1 MSEVSEP
8 PQTGTPHQPRI
19 YDVTRVM
26 LYWALASVP
35 GIVLAVVAMRAVLR
49 VAASPQARDQDFT
62 LVLFT
67 ALAVPVAFFVLTFV
81 GYSLWRFR
89 VRGMPERDGP
99 PVRGHPL
106 ANTAWPLVSTGLCVF
121 LIIWGLI
128 AMTKVGSF
136 GTPVAQSGMFGGGGT
151 SVSAGQFTVEV
162 TGQQWMWTFR
172 YPGQGDISSD
182 TLVLPQGRP
191 VQFAVTSKDVVH
203 SFWSRALGAKIDAVP
218 GEVTYTNTTPTRLGT
233 YSVRC
238 VELCGL
244 DHAYMQTTVRVV
256 TSDQF
261 AQWVAQQQA
270 RQAARG

>member
-1 MSEVSEP
+1 MTDVQDP
-8 PQTGTPHQPRI
+8 PAAEAPARRHELS
-19 YDVTRVM
+19 RVV

-35 GIVLAVVAMRAVLR
+35 GMVLAAVAMRAALR

-67 ALAVPVAFFVLTFV
+67 VVAVPVAFFVLTFV

-89 VRGMPERDGP
+89 VRGKPDRDGP
-99 PVRGHPL
+99 PLRGNPL
-106 ANTAWPLVSTGLCVF
+106 ANVAWPAISTGLCVF
-121 LIIWGLI
+121 LIIWGLV
-128 AMTKVGSF
+128 AMTNVGSF

-151 SVSAGQFTVEV
+151 SARAAQFTVDV

-172 YPGQGDISSD
+172 YPGQGGISSR
-182 TLVLPQGRP
+182 TLVLPQGQP
-191 VQFAVTSKDVVH
+191 VQFAVTSTDVVH

-218 GEVTYTNTTPTRLGT
+218 GEVTYTNATPTRLGT

-256 TSDQF
+256 TPDQF

-270 RQAARG
+270 SRAARG